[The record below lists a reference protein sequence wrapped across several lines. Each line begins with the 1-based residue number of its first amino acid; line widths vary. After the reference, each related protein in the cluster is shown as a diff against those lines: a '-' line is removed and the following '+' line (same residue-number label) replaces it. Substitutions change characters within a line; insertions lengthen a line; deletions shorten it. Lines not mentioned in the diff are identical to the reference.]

1 MSKKSQSSFDP
12 ANILSTSFVI
22 GSTALELALVNTIT
36 LAKGAQAI
44 VQSTD
49 LALARYIEM
58 TEQEISKM
66 HRRES
71 VRVD

>member
-1 MSKKSQSSFDP
+1 MSEKSQSSFDP

-22 GSTALELALVNTIT
+22 GSTALETALITTIT

-44 VQSTD
+44 AQSTEI
-49 LALARYIEM
+49 ALARYIEM

-66 HRRES
+66 RRRES
-71 VRVD
+71 VRVE